1 MFILCSDVTK
11 GLKLSVV
18 VEQVIPSYALV
29 DGALFLFTK
38 KCLNVLVPNL
48 SSKLAFEGNS
58 KY

>member
-29 DGALFLFTK
+29 DVCLISGMLVHLLGSHTALLPSPF
-38 KCLNVLVPNL
+38 
-48 SSKLAFEGNS
+48 
-58 KY
+58 